1 MTPVVSTFAT
11 REAEARSKVRCFLES
26 VRPDIIGE
34 VEQRVELGLR
44 YVPCSRCGVLGKVM
58 SDVLDGALNAT
69 RESA

>member
-26 VRPDIIGE
+26 VRPDIVREI
-34 VEQRVELGLR
+34 EQRVQLGRR
-44 YVPCSRCGVLGKVM
+44 YVLRSGFEVPGEVM

-69 RESA
+69 REST